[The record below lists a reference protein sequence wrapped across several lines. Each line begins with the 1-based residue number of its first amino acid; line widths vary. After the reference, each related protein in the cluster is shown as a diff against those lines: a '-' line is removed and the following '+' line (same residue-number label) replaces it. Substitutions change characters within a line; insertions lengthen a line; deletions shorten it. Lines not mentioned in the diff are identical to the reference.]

1 MTSLRAVVIATL
13 AGACGDDPSSP
24 DASEVARVVSIEP
37 APGAVIGHGDTVRV
51 RFDRAVDLSPGSHT
65 PQIYCCDGL
74 YGTSGSYSCAPG
86 AVGDTL
92 LIRAA
97 LEPDSTSCTFQL
109 REYAVT
115 AGTSAM
121 AWSYQAVDKLPPT
134 ASQVSSGYQ
143 PLDAPIHVELSEP
156 VTGVSGASVT
166 MEAGGSPIAGAVTLS
181 GTTVTFT
188 PASSLVPDTTYTVT
202 LSTAIVDLAGNAL
215 TTMYA
220 PGSFDIPA
228 PTPNVFTVVTAP

>member
-1 MTSLRAVVIATL
+1 MKRLAILLL
-13 AGACGDDPSSP
+13 AGCGDDASSP

-37 APGAVIGHGDTVRV
+37 SPGTAIGHGDTVRV
-51 RFDRAVDLSPGSHT
+51 TFDRAVDLSPGSHT

-74 YGTSGSYSCAPG
+74 YGTSGSYSCAPS

-92 LIRAA
+92 VIRAA
-97 LEPDSTSCTFQL
+97 LEPASTSCMFQL

-115 AGTSAM
+115 VSTSAM

-134 ASQVSSGYQ
+134 ASQVASGYQ
-143 PLDAPIHVELSEP
+143 PLDAPIQVELSEP
-156 VTGVSGASVT
+156 VTGVSDTSVT
-166 MEAGGSPIAGAVTLS
+166 MEAGGSPIAGAVTMS

-188 PASSLVPDTTYTVT
+188 PANPLAPDTTYTVT
-202 LSTAIVDLAGNAL
+202 LGTAIVDLAGNAL
-215 TTMYA
+215 TTTYA
-220 PGSFDIPA
+220 PGSFDIPP